1 MATSW
6 REEGVR
12 GVRVRLGCSG
22 RVGRIPE
29 WDRFS
34 SLRGRPAGPDSAV
47 YGPLP
52 PVRTF
57 GATGPPHPSEQCGF
71 RPCDIERNAKVA
83 QSACPTP
90 DSPTPATYV
99 VQVEQHRTRPPQR
112 RQPPQAAPPAPPAP
126 GGSAVY
132 RVRVR
137 SVPPVVLAL
146 RRFPNPR
153 LTGIG
158 AGLFAA
164 LTMFVLACVDRL
176 LFDSSELVYGL
187 LFLPVSAL
195 TALWVRPA
203 DLVTAPISVPIAFA
217 VGVFPI
223 SGGSEGFG
231 GQVMG
236 LVTALAVHAGWLY
249 GGTLIAGL
257 IASVRK
263 VRQMRARRRYVLAQG
278 HGGAPA
284 SERAPRAAASAAA
297 AAKPV
302 RAGAGGAAGTGGAG
316 AVARRPQRP

>member
-1 MATSW
+1 M
-6 REEGVR
+6 
-12 GVRVRLGCSG
+12 
-22 RVGRIPE
+22 
-29 WDRFS
+29 
-34 SLRGRPAGPDSAV
+34 
-47 YGPLP
+47 
-52 PVRTF
+52 
-57 GATGPPHPSEQCGF
+57 
-71 RPCDIERNAKVA
+71 
-83 QSACPTP
+83 
-90 DSPTPATYV
+90 
-99 VQVEQHRTRPPQR
+99 
-112 RQPPQAAPPAPPAP
+112 
-126 GGSAVY
+126 Y

-164 LTMFVLACVDRL
+164 LTMLVLACVDRL

-223 SGGSEGFG
+223 SGGSEGLG
-231 GQVMG
+231 GQIMG

-263 VRQMRARRRYVLAQG
+263 VRQMRARRRYVLARG
-278 HGGAPA
+278 RGGAPA
-284 SERAPRAAASAAA
+284 SEPAPRAAAVSAAA

-302 RAGAGGAAGTGGAG
+302 RAGAGGAGGAG

>member
-1 MATSW
+1 M
-6 REEGVR
+6 
-12 GVRVRLGCSG
+12 
-22 RVGRIPE
+22 
-29 WDRFS
+29 
-34 SLRGRPAGPDSAV
+34 
-47 YGPLP
+47 
-52 PVRTF
+52 
-57 GATGPPHPSEQCGF
+57 
-71 RPCDIERNAKVA
+71 
-83 QSACPTP
+83 
-90 DSPTPATYV
+90 
-99 VQVEQHRTRPPQR
+99 
-112 RQPPQAAPPAPPAP
+112 
-126 GGSAVY
+126 Y

-137 SVPPVVLAL
+137 GVPPVVLAL

-223 SGGSEGFG
+223 SGGSEGLG
-231 GQVMG
+231 GQIMG

-263 VRQMRARRRYVLAQG
+263 VRQMRARRQYVLAQER
-278 HGGAPA
+278 GGAPA
-284 SERAPRAAASAAA
+284 SERAPRPAAASASASA

-302 RAGAGGAAGTGGAG
+302 RAGAGGAGRAG
-316 AVARRPQRP
+316 AAARRPQRP